1 MAEGVALGLI
11 VWIGYMF
18 LWSNLPSTVKIYET
32 EINWKAILLQ
42 KKYFVW
48 LELILLILNIINI
61 TGITQSIA
69 GAFASGICS
78 LMINVSYRIYS
89 VMAPQKRTQ
98 E

>member
-1 MAEGVALGLI
+1 MSEGVALGLI

-18 LWSNLPSTVKIYET
+18 LWSNLPATFHLFERD
-32 EINWKAILLQ
+32 INWKALLLQ

-48 LELILLILNIINI
+48 LELILLVLNIINI

-78 LMINVSYRIYS
+78 MLINVSYRIYTA
-89 VMAPQKRTQ
+89 MKPQS
-98 E
+98 

>member
-18 LWSNLPSTVKIYET
+18 LWSNLPATINLFGEQF
-32 EINWKAILLQ
+32 NWKLLLLQ

-48 LELILLILNIINI
+48 LELLLLVMNIINI
-61 TGITQSIA
+61 TSITQSIA

-78 LMINVSYRIYS
+78 MMINISYRIY
-89 VMAPQKRTQ
+89 VTMKPT
-98 E
+98 

>member
-18 LWSNLPSTVKIYET
+18 LWSNLPATFTLFGEQ
-32 EINWKAILLQ
+32 INWKLILLQ

-48 LELILLILNIINI
+48 LELLLLVMNIINI
-61 TGITQSIA
+61 TSITQSIA

-78 LMINVSYRIYS
+78 MMINISYRIY
-89 VMAPQKRTQ
+89 VTMKPT
-98 E
+98 

>member
-18 LWSNLPSTVKIYET
+18 LWSNLPGTVTLFESK
-32 EINWKAILLQ
+32 INWKALLLQ

-48 LELILLILNIINI
+48 LELILLVLNIINI

-78 LMINVSYRIYS
+78 MMINISYRIYTAMS
-89 VMAPQKRTQ
+89 PQNTN
-98 E
+98 

>member
-1 MAEGVALGLI
+1 MSEGVALGLI

-18 LWSNLPSTVKIYET
+18 LWSNLPSTVKIYGN

-48 LELILLILNIINI
+48 LELILLVMNIINI

-78 LMINVSYRIYS
+78 MMINLSYRIYS
-89 VMAPQKRTQ
+89 TMAPQKKTQ

>member
-18 LWSNLPSTVKIYET
+18 LWSNLPSTVTVYGNEL
-32 EINWKAILLQ
+32 NWKAILLQ
-42 KKYFVW
+42 IKYFVW
-48 LELILLILNIINI
+48 LEMILLILNIINI
-61 TGITQSIA
+61 TSITQSIA

-78 LMINVSYRIYS
+78 MMINVSYRIYT
-89 VMAPQKRTQ
+89 VMAPQKKK

>member
-1 MAEGVALGLI
+1 MAEGVALGII
-11 VWIGYMF
+11 VWVGYMF
-18 LWSNLPSTVKIYET
+18 LWSNLPATINLFQT
-32 EINWKAILLQ
+32 EINWKALLLQ

-78 LMINVSYRIYS
+78 MLINVSYRIYTAMS
-89 VMAPQKRTQ
+89 PQKLN
-98 E
+98 